1 LTNPV
6 KHLIFTH
13 TSGVQ
18 LRATLLARGDQ
29 PMNMKDVL
37 NILQAIAL
45 CANIAQAALD
55 VIGKARTMWQ
65 ENKQLHG

>member
-1 LTNPV
+1 
-6 KHLIFTH
+6 
-13 TSGVQ
+13 
-18 LRATLLARGDQ
+18 
-29 PMNMKDVL
+29 MNMKDVL

-45 CANIAQAALD
+45 FANIAQAALD